1 LNQNLCLLLNV
12 YTLNSFVDIMGK
24 IEDAIQQKE
33 FKDPFNKVVV
43 NLLFTHSHL
52 VTAQNSLFKPH
63 DLSPEQYNVLRI
75 LRGQNGVPTT
85 VSSIQD
91 RMLNK
96 MSNASRLVEKLKM
109 KDLVK
114 REECPTDRR
123 QVDVLIT
130 EKGLELLK
138 ELEKQVEEG
147 NRQIVRLT
155 LEEAN
160 QLNDLLD
167 KLRG

>member
-1 LNQNLCLLLNV
+1 
-12 YTLNSFVDIMGK
+12 MGK
-24 IEDAIQQKE
+24 IEEAIQQKE
-33 FKDPFNKVVV
+33 FKDQFNKAVV
-43 NLLFTHSHL
+43 NLIYTHSYL
-52 VTAQNSLFKPH
+52 VTAQSVLFKPH

-75 LRGQNGVPTT
+75 LKGQNGVPTT

-109 KDLVK
+109 KGLVE
-114 REECPTDRR
+114 RNECPADRR
-123 QVDVLIT
+123 QVDILIT
-130 EKGLELLK
+130 EKGLELLQK
-138 ELEKQVEEG
+138 IQKQVEES
-147 NRQIVRLT
+147 NVQYIKLT
-155 LEEAN
+155 NDEAI

>member
-1 LNQNLCLLLNV
+1 MNV
-12 YTLNSFVDIMGK
+12 YTLNSFVGIMGK
-24 IEDAIQQKE
+24 IEEAIQQKE
-33 FKDPFNKVVV
+33 FKNPFNKAVV
-43 NLLFTHSHL
+43 NLLYTHSYL
-52 VTAQNSLFKPH
+52 VTSQNGLLKPY

-85 VSSIQD
+85 VSSIQE

-96 MSNASRLVEKLKM
+96 MSNASRLVDKLKS

-114 REECPTDRR
+114 REECPSDRR
-123 QVDVLIT
+123 QVDILIT
-130 EKGLELLK
+130 EKGLQLL
-138 ELEKQVEEG
+138 EILENQVDQSHKNFLHLNEEEV
-147 NRQIVRLT
+147 I
-155 LEEAN
+155 

>member
-1 LNQNLCLLLNV
+1 MYV
-12 YTLNSFVDIMGK
+12 YTLNSLVDIMGK

-52 VTAQNSLFKPH
+52 VTAQNALFKPH

-75 LRGQNGVPTT
+75 LRGQNGIPTT
-85 VSSIQD
+85 VSSIQE

-109 KDLVK
+109 KDLVR

>member
-1 LNQNLCLLLNV
+1 
-12 YTLNSFVDIMGK
+12 MGK

-33 FKDPFNKVVV
+33 FKNPFTKAVV
-43 NLLFTHSHL
+43 NLLYTHSYL
-52 VTAQNSLFKPH
+52 VTAQNGLLKPH

-96 MSNASRLVEKLKM
+96 MSNASRLVEKLKT

-114 REECPTDRR
+114 REECPSDRR
-123 QVDVLIT
+123 QVDILIT
-130 EKGLELLK
+130 EKGLQLL
-138 ELEKQVEEG
+138 EILEKQVDESHKSFLHLNE
-147 NRQIVRLT
+147 QEVI
-155 LEEAN
+155 
-160 QLNDLLD
+160 QLNELLD

>member
-1 LNQNLCLLLNV
+1 
-12 YTLNSFVDIMGK
+12 MGK

-33 FKDPFNKVVV
+33 FKDQFNKAVV
-43 NLLFTHSHL
+43 NLIFTHSYL
-52 VTAQNSLFKPH
+52 VTAQNTLFKPH

-96 MSNASRLVEKLKM
+96 MSNASRLVEKLKL

-114 REECPTDRR
+114 RDECPSDRR
-123 QVDVLIT
+123 QVDVVIT
-130 EKGLELLK
+130 EKGLELLRQ
-138 ELEKQVEEG
+138 LEIQVEES
-147 NRQIVRLT
+147 NRSFVNLT
-155 LEEAN
+155 NEEAT

>member
-1 LNQNLCLLLNV
+1 MV
-12 YTLNSFVDIMGK
+12 K
-24 IEDAIQQKE
+24 IEEAIQQRE
-33 FKDPFNKVVV
+33 FKDPYNKLIV
-43 NLLFTHSHL
+43 NLLYTHSHI
-52 VTAQNSLFKPH
+52 VTEQNSLFKPH

-75 LRGQNGVPTT
+75 LKGQNGSPTT

-96 MSNASRLVEKLKM
+96 MSNASRLVEKLKI
-109 KDLVK
+109 KDLVR

-123 QVDVLIT
+123 RVDISIT
-130 EKGLELLK
+130 EKGLALLS
-138 ELEKQVEEG
+138 ELERQVEDF
-147 NRQIVRLT
+147 NKAYVHLDS
-155 LEEAN
+155 EEVS